1 MDLKKNTNLR
11 VTMNLFKTKLAIAT
25 SLLVTGHVYA
35 QSVPHVIVTAKP
47 DIAEV
52 EIDKFSSTSAVITD
66 ETIRDLHAAD
76 LASALRNTPG
86 TQISRYNPVG
96 SYGGAE
102 GGSIFIRGMGLSR
115 PGSEIKTYIDNVPM
129 YMPIWNH
136 ALLDLLPVNGMK
148 DITIY
153 KSAQPQVNGNNF
165 ASINMNTKTAGPK
178 NGISGNGRVSYGSY
192 NTVIEQVDMAG
203 RFNDVDFNLAQGFS
217 KSNGQRANASGQLN
231 NIMGGLGLKLDQNWS
246 VGVSGMAINNTAS
259 DPGSTSMPAPAIAPS
274 YDSSAQMVTAYI
286 KHRYEAVEGEFRF
299 YSNTGKGNIN
309 NDNGQGGWGTEDNP
323 FTMQG
328 FRWKESITPWADG
341 NLVLGLDYDTTYG
354 SVTQTSPG
362 AGMAI
367 PYLPPPVVPPTVK
380 TNLPT
385 LKLTSPYL
393 GLSHNFRLGD
403 AWSVQPS
410 AGVRTYQNNYFAS
423 KAAPYGG
430 ISLISDTITLFANAS
445 KGINYPGLEGP
456 AMNAANAVWA
466 KRFGAK
472 GNNSWT
478 NLSPE
483 EMNHLEVGGKFY
495 PDKKSRIDLSLFQD
509 SISNRYTF
517 TENPPI
523 VNWVTVGQYT
533 TKGVELSGQREIIPE
548 LTGFLGWTYLNN
560 NSNVNLPYMPQNAFN
575 AALTGYVYKFRVSV
589 DAQYQTSIYT
599 QNLARNSAYTNTTKV
614 DGFAVANARISYP
627 IPELGKKGEVF
638 VMVEN
643 IFNQQYS
650 YRQGY
655 PMPSTWGSVGLSASF
670 D

>member
-1 MDLKKNTNLR
+1 MKLS
-11 VTMNLFKTKLAIAT
+11 KTKIALAAT
-25 SLLVTGHVYA
+25 FLFSSQAFA
-35 QSVPHVIVTAKP
+35 QSLPNVVVTAKP
-47 DIAEV
+47 DIAEI

-96 SYGGAE
+96 SFGGAE
-102 GGSIFIRGMGLSR
+102 GGSVFIRGMGLSR

-153 KSAQPQVNGNNF
+153 KSAQPQVTGNNF
-165 ASINMNTKTAGPK
+165 ASINMNTKTAGPG
-178 NGISGNGRVSYGSY
+178 NGASGNARVSYGSY

-203 RFNDVDFNLAQGFS
+203 RYNDVDFNIAQGFS
-217 KSNGQRANASGQLN
+217 KSNGQRANASGQLS
-231 NIMGGLGLKLDQNWS
+231 NIMGGLGYKLDRNWS

-259 DPGSTSMPAPAIAPS
+259 DPGNNTLPAPVIAPT
-274 YDSSAQMVTAYI
+274 YDSAAQMVTAYL
-286 KHRYEAVEGEFRF
+286 KHDYDIVQGEFRF

-309 NDNGQGGWGTEDNP
+309 NDNGQGGWGTENNP

-328 FRWKESITPWADG
+328 FRWKENITPWTG
-341 NLVLGLDYDTTYG
+341 GTLVAGLDYDTTYG

-362 AGMAI
+362 AAF
-367 PYLPPPVVPPTVK
+367 PLPFPGAPAPLVPPTVK

-385 LKLTSPYL
+385 FKLTSPYV
-393 GLSHNFRLGD
+393 GLSHNFRMGD
-403 AWSVQPS
+403 AWSLQPS
-410 AGVRTYQNNYFAS
+410 AGVRTYQNNYYAS
-423 KAAPYGG
+423 KTAPYGG
-430 ISLISDTITLFANAS
+430 ISLISDAVTLFANAS

-466 KRFGAK
+466 KRFGATA
-472 GNNSWT
+472 NNSWA

-509 SISNRYTF
+509 TISNRATF
-517 TENPPI
+517 TETAPL

-560 NSNVNLPYMPQNAFN
+560 NSVANLPYMPQNAFN
-575 AALTGYVYKFRVSV
+575 AAITGYVYKFRISL
-589 DAQYQTSIYT
+589 DAQYQSSFYS
-599 QNLARNSAYTNTTKV
+599 QNLSRNSAFTNTTRI
-614 DGFAVANARISYP
+614 DGFGVANARVSYP

-655 PMPSTWGSVGLSASF
+655 PMPGTWGSVGLSASF
-670 D
+670 

>member
-1 MDLKKNTNLR
+1 MKLK
-11 VTMNLFKTKLAIAT
+11 KTKLALAA
-25 SLLVTGHVYA
+25 SLLLASQAYA
-35 QSVPHVIVTAKP
+35 QTVPHLVVTAKP
-47 DIAEV
+47 DIAEI

-96 SYGGAE
+96 SFGGAE
-102 GGSIFIRGMGLSR
+102 GGSVFIRGMGLSR

-153 KSAQPQVNGNNF
+153 KSAQPQVTGNNF
-165 ASINMNTKTAGPK
+165 ASINMNTKTAGPG
-178 NGISGNGRVSYGSY
+178 NGASGNARVSYGSY

-203 RFNDVDFNLAQGFS
+203 RYNDVDFNVAQGFS
-217 KSNGQRANASGQLN
+217 KSNGQRANASGQLS
-231 NIMGGLGLKLDQNWS
+231 NIMGGLGFKLDQNWS

-259 DPGSTSMPAPAIAPS
+259 DPGSNTLPAPAIAPT
-274 YDSSAQMVTAYI
+274 YDSAAQMVTAFV
-286 KHRYEAVEGEFRF
+286 KHRYDLVEGEFRF

-309 NDNGQGGWGTEDNP
+309 NDNGQGGWGTENNP

-328 FRWKESITPWADG
+328 FRWKENITPWSGG
-341 NLVLGLDYDTTYG
+341 NLVAGLDYDTTYG
-354 SVTQTSPG
+354 SVTQTSPAAAFPFFPG
-362 AGMAI
+362 D
-367 PYLPPPVVPPTVK
+367 PTPVNPPTVK

-385 LKLTSPYL
+385 FKLTSPYV

-403 AWSVQPS
+403 AWSLQPS
-410 AGVRTYQNNYFAS
+410 AGVRTYQNNYYAA
-423 KAAPYGG
+423 KTAPYGG
-430 ISLISDTITLFANAS
+430 ISLISDAVTLFANAS

-466 KRFGAK
+466 KRFGATA
-472 GNNSWT
+472 NNSWA

-509 SISNRYTF
+509 TISNRYTF
-517 TENPPI
+517 TETPPL

-548 LTGFLGWTYLNN
+548 VTGFLGWTYLNN
-560 NSNVNLPYMPQNAFN
+560 NSTTSLPYMPQNAFN
-575 AALTGYVYKFRVSV
+575 AAITGYVYKFRVSV
-589 DAQYQTSIYT
+589 DAQYQSSFYA
-599 QNLARNSAYTNTTKV
+599 QNLSRNAAFTNTTRI
-614 DGFAVANARISYP
+614 DGFGVANARIAYP
-627 IPELGKKGEVF
+627 IPELGKKGEIF

-655 PMPSTWGSVGLSASF
+655 PMPGTWGSVGLSASF
-670 D
+670 

>member
-1 MDLKKNTNLR
+1 M
-11 VTMNLFKTKLAIAT
+11 LATQA
-25 SLLVTGHVYA
+25 YA
-35 QSVPHVIVTAKP
+35 QSVPNLVVTAKP
-47 DIAEV
+47 DIAEI

-96 SYGGAE
+96 SFGGAE
-102 GGSIFIRGMGLSR
+102 GGSVFIRGMGLSR

-153 KSAQPQVNGNNF
+153 KSAQPQVTGNNF
-165 ASINMNTKTAGPK
+165 ASINMNTKTAGPG
-178 NGISGNGRVSYGSY
+178 NGASGNARVSYGSY

-203 RFNDVDFNLAQGFS
+203 RYNDVDFNIAQGFS
-217 KSNGQRANASGQLN
+217 KSNGQRANASGQLS
-231 NIMGGLGLKLDQNWS
+231 NIMGGLGFKLDQNWS

-259 DPGSTSMPAPAIAPS
+259 DPGNNTLPAPAIAPT
-274 YDSSAQMVTAYI
+274 YDSAAQMVTAFI
-286 KHRYEAVEGEFRF
+286 KHRYDLVEGEFRF

-309 NDNGQGGWGTEDNP
+309 NDNGQGGWGTENNP

-328 FRWKESITPWADG
+328 FRWKENITPWSGG
-341 NLVLGLDYDTTYG
+341 NLVAGLDYDTTYG
-354 SVTQTSPG
+354 SVTQTSPAAAFPFFPG
-362 AGMAI
+362 D
-367 PYLPPPVVPPTVK
+367 PTPVNPPTVK

-385 LKLTSPYL
+385 FKLTSPYV
-393 GLSHNFRLGD
+393 GLSHGFRLGD
-403 AWSVQPS
+403 AWTLQPS
-410 AGVRTYQNNYFAS
+410 AGVRTYQNNYYAA
-423 KAAPYGG
+423 KTAPYGG
-430 ISLISDTITLFANAS
+430 ISLISDAVTLFANAS

-466 KRFGAK
+466 KRFGATA
-472 GNNSWT
+472 NNSWA

-509 SISNRYTF
+509 TISNRYTF
-517 TENPPI
+517 TETAPI

-548 LTGFLGWTYLNN
+548 VTGFLGWTYLNN
-560 NSNVNLPYMPQNAFN
+560 NSTTSLPYMPQNAFN
-575 AALTGYVYKFRVSV
+575 AAITGYVYKFRISV
-589 DAQYQTSIYT
+589 DAQYQSSFYA
-599 QNLARNSAYTNTTKV
+599 QNLSRNAAFTNTTRM
-614 DGFAVANARISYP
+614 DGFGVANARVSYP

-655 PMPSTWGSVGLSASF
+655 PMPGTWGSVGLSASF
-670 D
+670 

>member
-1 MDLKKNTNLR
+1 MKLY
-11 VTMNLFKTKLAIAT
+11 KTKLALAA
-25 SLLVTGHVYA
+25 SLILTGQVYA
-35 QSVPHVIVTAKP
+35 QTVPHLVVTAKP

-102 GGSIFIRGMGLSR
+102 GGSVFIRGMGLSR

-153 KSAQPQVNGNNF
+153 KSAQPQVSGNNF
-165 ASINMNTKTAGPK
+165 ASINMNTKTAGPG
-178 NGISGNGRVSYGSY
+178 NGVSGNARVSYGSY

-203 RFNDVDFNLAQGFS
+203 RHNDVDFNLAQGFS
-217 KSNGQRANASGQLN
+217 KSNGQRANASGQLS
-231 NIMGGLGLKLDQNWS
+231 NIMGGLGFKLDQNWS
-246 VGVSGMAINNTAS
+246 IGVTGMAINNTAS
-259 DPGSTSMPAPAIAPS
+259 DPGNNTLAAPAVAPT
-274 YDSSAQMVTAYI
+274 YDSAAQMATAFI
-286 KHRYEAVEGEFRF
+286 KHRYDSVEGEFRF

-309 NDNGQGGWGTEDNP
+309 NDNGTGGWGTESNP

-328 FRWKESITPWADG
+328 FRWKENITPWTG
-341 NLVLGLDYDTTYG
+341 GTLVAGLDYDTTYG
-354 SVTQTSPG
+354 SVTQTVAGLSPT
-362 AGMAI
+362 I
-367 PYLPPPVVPPTVK
+367 K
-380 TNLPT
+380 TDLPT
-385 LKLTSPYL
+385 FKLTSPYV
-393 GLSHNFRLGD
+393 GLSHNFRLAD
-403 AWSVQPS
+403 AWSLQPS
-410 AGVRTYQNNYFAS
+410 AGVRTYQNNYYAA
-423 KAAPYGG
+423 KTAPYGG
-430 ISLISDTITLFANAS
+430 LSLVSDAVTLFANAS

-456 AMNAANAVWA
+456 AMNGAAAVYA
-466 KRFGAK
+466 RNFG
-472 GNNSWT
+472 GTQNNSWA

-509 SISNRYTF
+509 AISNRYTF
-517 TENPPI
+517 VEAGAGVI
-523 VNWVTVGQYT
+523 NWTTVGQYT

-560 NSNVNLPYMPQNAFN
+560 NSSANLPYMPQNAFN
-575 AALTGYVYKFRVSV
+575 AAITGYVYKFRVSV
-589 DAQYQTSIYT
+589 DAQYQSSFYA
-599 QNLARNSAYTNTTKV
+599 QNLSRNTGLTNTSKV
-614 DGFAVANARISYP
+614 DGFGVANARISYP

-655 PMPSTWGSVGLSASF
+655 PMPGTWGSVGLSASF
-670 D
+670 

>member
-1 MDLKKNTNLR
+1 MKLY
-11 VTMNLFKTKLAIAT
+11 KTKLALAA
-25 SLLVTGHVYA
+25 SLIVAGNVYA
-35 QSVPHVIVTAKP
+35 QSLPNVIVTAKP

-102 GGSIFIRGMGLSR
+102 GGSVFIRGMGLSR

-148 DITIY
+148 DVTIY
-153 KSAQPQVNGNNF
+153 KSAQPQVSGNNF
-165 ASINMNTKTAGPK
+165 ASINMNTKTAGPG
-178 NGISGNGRVSYGSY
+178 NGLSGNARVSYGSY

-203 RFNDVDFNLAQGFS
+203 RHNDVDFNLAQGFS
-217 KSNGQRANASGQLN
+217 KSNGQRANASGQLS
-231 NIMGGLGLKLDQNWS
+231 NIMGGLGFKLDQNWS
-246 VGVSGMAINNTAS
+246 AGVSGMAINNTAT
-259 DPGSTSMPAPAIAPS
+259 DPGNNTLAAPAVAPT
-274 YDSSAQMVTAYI
+274 YDSAAQMATAFI
-286 KHRYEAVEGEFRF
+286 KHRYDLVEGEFRF

-309 NDNGQGGWGTEDNP
+309 NDNGTGGWGTENNP

-328 FRWKESITPWADG
+328 FRWKENITPWTG
-341 NLVLGLDYDTTYG
+341 GTLVAGLDYDTTYG
-354 SVTQTSPG
+354 SVTQTVAGLSPT
-362 AGMAI
+362 I
-367 PYLPPPVVPPTVK
+367 K
-380 TNLPT
+380 TDLPT
-385 LKLTSPYL
+385 FKLTSPYV
-393 GLSHNFRLGD
+393 GLSHNFRLVD
-403 AWSVQPS
+403 AWSLQPS
-410 AGVRTYQNNYFAS
+410 AGVRTYQNNYYAA
-423 KAAPYGG
+423 KTAPYGG
-430 ISLISDTITLFANAS
+430 LSLISDAVTLFANAS

-456 AMNAANAVWA
+456 AMNGAAAVYA
-466 KRFGAK
+466 RNYG
-472 GNNSWT
+472 GTQNNSWA

-509 SISNRYTF
+509 AISNRYTF
-517 TENPPI
+517 VEAGQGVI
-523 VNWVTVGQYT
+523 NWTTVGQYT

-560 NSNVNLPYMPQNAFN
+560 DSAANLPYMPQNAFN
-575 AALTGYVYKFRVSV
+575 AAITGYVYNFRVSV
-589 DAQYQTSIYT
+589 DAQYQTSFYA
-599 QNLARNSAYTNTTKV
+599 QNLSRNSALTNTSKV
-614 DGFAVANARISYP
+614 DGFGVANARVSYP

-655 PMPSTWGSVGLSASF
+655 PMPGTWGSIGLSASF
-670 D
+670 N

>member
-1 MDLKKNTNLR
+1 MKLKKS
-11 VTMNLFKTKLAIAT
+11 KLALAI
-25 SLLVTGHVYA
+25 SLMLASQVYA
-35 QSVPHVIVTAKP
+35 QAVPNLVVTAKP
-47 DIAEV
+47 DIAEI

-102 GGSIFIRGMGLSR
+102 GGSVFIRGMGLSR

-153 KSAQPQVNGNNF
+153 KSAQPQVTGNNF

-178 NGISGNGRVSYGSY
+178 NGISGNARVSYGSY

-203 RFNDVDFNLAQGFS
+203 RLNDVDFNLAQGYS

-231 NIMGGLGLKLDQNWS
+231 NIMGGLGFKVDQNWS

-259 DPGSTSMPAPAIAPS
+259 DPGNNTMPAPAVAPT
-274 YDSSAQMVTAYI
+274 YDSSAQMVTAFV
-286 KHRYEAVEGEFRF
+286 KHRYDAVEGEFRF

-328 FRWKESITPWADG
+328 FRWRESITPWSGG
-341 NLVLGLDYDTTYG
+341 NVLLGLDYDTTYG

-385 LKLTSPYL
+385 FKLTSPYV

-403 AWSVQPS
+403 AWSLQPS
-410 AGVRTYQNNYFAS
+410 AGVRTYQNNYYAA
-423 KAAPYGG
+423 KTAPYGG
-430 ISLISDTITLFANAS
+430 ISLISDAITLFANAS

-472 GNNSWT
+472 GNNSWA

-483 EMNHLEVGGKFY
+483 EMNHLEVGGKFF

-509 SISNRYTF
+509 TISNRYTF
-517 TENPPI
+517 TENPPL

-548 LTGFLGWTYLNN
+548 LTGFLGWTYLSN
-560 NSNVNLPYMPQNAFN
+560 NSTASLPYMPQNAFN
-575 AALTGYVYKFRVSV
+575 AAITGYVQKFRISV
-589 DAQYQTSIYT
+589 DAQYQSSFYT
-599 QNLARNSAYTNTTKV
+599 QNLSRNSAYTNTSKV
-614 DGFAVANARISYP
+614 SGFGVANARISYP
-627 IPELGKKGEVF
+627 IPELGKRGEIF

-655 PMPSTWGSVGLSASF
+655 PMPGTWGSVGLSASF

>member
-1 MDLKKNTNLR
+1 M
-11 VTMNLFKTKLAIAT
+11 LAT
-25 SLLVTGHVYA
+25 QVYA
-35 QSVPHVIVTAKP
+35 QSVPNLVVTAKP
-47 DIAEV
+47 DIAEI

-96 SYGGAE
+96 SFGGAE
-102 GGSIFIRGMGLSR
+102 GGSVFIRGMGLSR

-153 KSAQPQVNGNNF
+153 KSAQPQVTGNNF
-165 ASINMNTKTAGPK
+165 ASINMNTKTAGPG
-178 NGISGNGRVSYGSY
+178 NGTSGNARVSYGSY

-203 RFNDVDFNLAQGFS
+203 RYNDIDFNLAQGFS
-217 KSNGQRANASGQLN
+217 KSNGQRANASGQLS
-231 NIMGGLGLKLDQNWS
+231 NIMGGLGFKLDQNWS
-246 VGVSGMAINNTAS
+246 IGVSGMAINNTAS
-259 DPGSTSMPAPAIAPS
+259 DPGNNTLPAPAVAPT
-274 YDSSAQMVTAYI
+274 YDSGAQMVTAFV
-286 KHRYEAVEGEFRF
+286 KHRYDLVEGEFRF

-309 NDNGQGGWGTEDNP
+309 NDNGQGGWGTENNP

-328 FRWKESITPWADG
+328 FRWKENITPWSG
-341 NLVLGLDYDTTYG
+341 GSLVAGLDYDTSYG
-354 SVTQTSPG
+354 SVTQTSPAAAFPFFPG
-362 AGMAI
+362 D
-367 PYLPPPVVPPTVK
+367 PTPVNPPTVK

-385 LKLTSPYL
+385 FKLTSPYV
-393 GLSHNFRLGD
+393 GLSHGFRLGD
-403 AWSVQPS
+403 AWTLQPS
-410 AGVRTYQNNYFAS
+410 AGVRTYQNNYYAA
-423 KAAPYGG
+423 KTAPYGG
-430 ISLISDTITLFANAS
+430 ISLISDAVTLFANAS

-466 KRFGAK
+466 KRFGATA
-472 GNNSWT
+472 NNSWA

-483 EMNHLEVGGKFY
+483 EMNHLEVGGKFF

-509 SISNRYTF
+509 TISNRYTF
-517 TENPPI
+517 TENAPL

-548 LTGFLGWTYLNN
+548 VTGFLGWTYLNN
-560 NSNVNLPYMPQNAFN
+560 DSTVSLPYMPQNAFN
-575 AALTGYVYKFRVSV
+575 AAITGYVYKFRVSV
-589 DAQYQTSIYT
+589 DAQYQSSFYA
-599 QNLARNSAYTNTTKV
+599 QNLSRNAAFTNTTRI
-614 DGFAVANARISYP
+614 DGFGVANARIAYP

-655 PMPSTWGSVGLSASF
+655 PMPGTWGSVGLSASF
-670 D
+670 

>member
-1 MDLKKNTNLR
+1 MKLK
-11 VTMNLFKTKLAIAT
+11 KTKLAIAA
-25 SLLVTGHVYA
+25 SLIVAGNVYA
-35 QSVPHVIVTAKP
+35 QSLPNVIVTAKP

-96 SYGGAE
+96 SFGGAE
-102 GGSIFIRGMGLSR
+102 GGSVFIRGMGLSR

-153 KSAQPQVNGNNF
+153 KSAQPQVTGNNF
-165 ASINMNTKTAGPK
+165 ASINMNTKTAGPG
-178 NGISGNGRVSYGSY
+178 NGASGNARVSYGSY

-203 RFNDVDFNLAQGFS
+203 RYNDVDFNIAQGFS
-217 KSNGQRANASGQLN
+217 KSNGQRANASGQLS
-231 NIMGGLGLKLDQNWS
+231 NIMGGLGFKLDQNWS

-259 DPGSTSMPAPAIAPS
+259 DPGNNTLPAPAIAPT
-274 YDSSAQMVTAYI
+274 YDSAAQMVTAFI
-286 KHRYEAVEGEFRF
+286 KHRYDLVEGEFRF

-309 NDNGQGGWGTEDNP
+309 NDNGQGGWGTENNP

-328 FRWKESITPWADG
+328 FRWKENITPWSGG
-341 NLVLGLDYDTTYG
+341 NLVAGLDYDTTYG
-354 SVTQTSPG
+354 SVTQTSPAAAFPFFPG
-362 AGMAI
+362 D
-367 PYLPPPVVPPTVK
+367 PTPVNPPTVK

-385 LKLTSPYL
+385 FKLTSPYV

-403 AWSVQPS
+403 AWSLQPS
-410 AGVRTYQNNYFAS
+410 AGVRTYQNNYYAS
-423 KAAPYGG
+423 KTAPYGG
-430 ISLISDTITLFANAS
+430 ISLISDAVTLFANAS

-466 KRFGAK
+466 KRFGATA
-472 GNNSWT
+472 NNSWA

-483 EMNHLEVGGKFY
+483 EMNHLEFGGKFY

-509 SISNRYTF
+509 TISNRYTF
-517 TENPPI
+517 TETAPL

-548 LTGFLGWTYLNN
+548 VTGFLGWTYLNN
-560 NSNVNLPYMPQNAFN
+560 NSTTSLPYMPQNAFN
-575 AALTGYVYKFRVSV
+575 AAITGYVYKFRVSV
-589 DAQYQTSIYT
+589 DAQYQSSFYA
-599 QNLARNSAYTNTTKV
+599 QNLSRNAAFTNTTRI
-614 DGFAVANARISYP
+614 DGFGVANARIAYP

-655 PMPSTWGSVGLSASF
+655 PMPGTWGSVGLSASF
-670 D
+670 

>member
-1 MDLKKNTNLR
+1 
-11 VTMNLFKTKLAIAT
+11 MNMKLSKSKITLAAT
-25 SLLVTGHVYA
+25 LLLSSQAFA
-35 QSVPHVIVTAKP
+35 QSVPSLVVTAKP
-47 DIAEV
+47 DIAEI

-96 SYGGAE
+96 SYGGGE
-102 GGSIFIRGMGLSR
+102 GGSVFIRGMGLSR

-153 KSAQPQVNGNNF
+153 KSAQPQVTGNNF
-165 ASINMNTKTAGPK
+165 ASINMNTKTAGPN
-178 NGISGNGRVSYGSY
+178 NGVSGNARVSYGSY

-203 RFNDVDFNLAQGFS
+203 RHNDVDFNLAQGFS
-217 KSNGQRANASGQLN
+217 KSNGQRANASGQLS
-231 NIMGGLGLKLDQNWS
+231 NIMGGLGFKLDRNWS
-246 VGVSGMAINNTAS
+246 VGVSGMAINNTAT
-259 DPGSTSMPAPAIAPS
+259 DPGNNTLPAPAIAPT

-286 KHRYEAVEGEFRF
+286 KHDYDIVQGEFRF

-328 FRWKESITPWADG
+328 FRWKENITPWTG
-341 NLVLGLDYDTTYG
+341 GTLVAGLDYDTTYG
-354 SVTQTSPG
+354 SVTQTSPA
-362 AGMAI
+362 AGFPI
-367 PYLPPPVVPPTVK
+367 PNLPPPVVPPTVK

-385 LKLTSPYL
+385 FKLTSPYV
-393 GLSHNFRLGD
+393 GLSHNFRMGD
-403 AWSVQPS
+403 AWSLQPS
-410 AGVRTYQNNYFAS
+410 AGVRTYQNNYFAA
-423 KAAPYGG
+423 KTAPYGG
-430 ISLISDTITLFANAS
+430 ISLISDAVTLFANAS

-466 KRFGAK
+466 KRFGATA
-472 GNNSWT
+472 NNSWA

-509 SISNRYTF
+509 TISNRATF
-517 TENPPI
+517 TETAPI

-560 NSNVNLPYMPQNAFN
+560 NSVANLPYMPQNAFN
-575 AALTGYVYKFRVSV
+575 AAITGYVYKFRVSV
-589 DAQYQTSIYT
+589 DAQYQSSFYS
-599 QNLARNSAYTNTTKV
+599 QNLSRNSAFTNTTRI
-614 DGFAVANARISYP
+614 DGFGVANARVSYP

-643 IFNQQYS
+643 I
-650 YRQGY
+650 
-655 PMPSTWGSVGLSASF
+655 
-670 D
+670 

>member
-1 MDLKKNTNLR
+1 MKLK
-11 VTMNLFKTKLAIAT
+11 KTKLALAASLMLAT
-25 SLLVTGHVYA
+25 QVYA
-35 QSVPHVIVTAKP
+35 QSVPNLVVTAKP
-47 DIAEV
+47 DIAEI

-96 SYGGAE
+96 SFGGAE
-102 GGSIFIRGMGLSR
+102 GGSVFIRGMGLSR

-153 KSAQPQVNGNNF
+153 KSAQPQVTGNNF
-165 ASINMNTKTAGPK
+165 ASINMNTKTAGPG
-178 NGISGNGRVSYGSY
+178 NGASGNARVSYGSY

-203 RFNDVDFNLAQGFS
+203 RYNDVDFNIAQGFS
-217 KSNGQRANASGQLN
+217 KSNGQRANASGQLS
-231 NIMGGLGLKLDQNWS
+231 NIMGGLGFKLDRNWS

-259 DPGSTSMPAPAIAPS
+259 DPGNNTLPAPAIAPT
-274 YDSSAQMVTAYI
+274 YDSAAQMVTAFL
-286 KHRYEAVEGEFRF
+286 KHDYDVIQGEFRF

-309 NDNGQGGWGTEDNP
+309 NDNGQGGWGTENNP

-328 FRWKESITPWADG
+328 FRWKENITPWSGG
-341 NLVLGLDYDTTYG
+341 NLVAGLDYDTTYG
-354 SVTQTSPG
+354 SVTQTSPA
-362 AGMAI
+362 AGF
-367 PYLPPPVVPPTVK
+367 PFFPGDPTPVNPPTVK

-385 LKLTSPYL
+385 FKLTSPYV
-393 GLSHNFRLGD
+393 GLSHGFRMGD
-403 AWSVQPS
+403 AWTLQPS
-410 AGVRTYQNNYFAS
+410 AGVRTYQNNYYAA
-423 KAAPYGG
+423 KTAPYGG
-430 ISLISDTITLFANAS
+430 ISLISDVVTLFANAS

-466 KRFGAK
+466 KRFNVTA
-472 GNNSWT
+472 NNSWA

-509 SISNRYTF
+509 TISNRYTF
-517 TENPPI
+517 TENPPL

-560 NSNVNLPYMPQNAFN
+560 NSTTSLPYMPQNAFN
-575 AALTGYVYKFRVSV
+575 AAITGYVYKFRISV
-589 DAQYQTSIYT
+589 DAQYQSSFYA
-599 QNLARNSAYTNTTKV
+599 QNLSRNAAYTNTTRI
-614 DGFAVANARISYP
+614 DGFGVANARIAYP

-638 VMVEN
+638 VMIEN

-655 PMPSTWGSVGLSASF
+655 PMPGTWGSVGLSASF
-670 D
+670 

>member
-1 MDLKKNTNLR
+1 M
-11 VTMNLFKTKLAIAT
+11 LATQA
-25 SLLVTGHVYA
+25 YA
-35 QSVPHVIVTAKP
+35 QSVPNLVVTAKP
-47 DIAEV
+47 DIAEI

-96 SYGGAE
+96 SFGGAE
-102 GGSIFIRGMGLSR
+102 GGSVFIRGMGLSR

-153 KSAQPQVNGNNF
+153 KSAQPQVTGNNF
-165 ASINMNTKTAGPK
+165 ASINMNTKTAGPG
-178 NGISGNGRVSYGSY
+178 NGASGNARVSYGSY

-203 RFNDVDFNLAQGFS
+203 RYNDVDFNIAQGFS
-217 KSNGQRANASGQLN
+217 KSNGQRANASGQLS
-231 NIMGGLGLKLDQNWS
+231 NIMGGLGFKLDQNWS

-259 DPGSTSMPAPAIAPS
+259 DPGNNTLPAPAIAPT
-274 YDSSAQMVTAYI
+274 YDSAAQMVTAFI
-286 KHRYEAVEGEFRF
+286 KHRYDLVEGEFRF

-309 NDNGQGGWGTEDNP
+309 NDNGQGGWGTENNP

-328 FRWKESITPWADG
+328 FRWKENITPWSGG
-341 NLVLGLDYDTTYG
+341 NLVAGLDYDTTYG
-354 SVTQTSPG
+354 SVTQTSPAAAFPFFPG
-362 AGMAI
+362 D
-367 PYLPPPVVPPTVK
+367 PTPVNPPTVK

-385 LKLTSPYL
+385 FKLTSPYV
-393 GLSHNFRLGD
+393 GLSHGFRLGD
-403 AWSVQPS
+403 AWTLQPS
-410 AGVRTYQNNYFAS
+410 AGVRTYQNNYYAA
-423 KAAPYGG
+423 KTAPYGG
-430 ISLISDTITLFANAS
+430 ISLISDAVTLFANAS

-466 KRFGAK
+466 KRFGATA
-472 GNNSWT
+472 NNSWA

-509 SISNRYTF
+509 TISNRYTF
-517 TENPPI
+517 TETAPL

-548 LTGFLGWTYLNN
+548 VTGFLGWTYLNN
-560 NSNVNLPYMPQNAFN
+560 NSTTSLPYMPQNAFN
-575 AALTGYVYKFRVSV
+575 AAITGYVYKFRVSV
-589 DAQYQTSIYT
+589 DAQYQSSFYA
-599 QNLARNSAYTNTTKV
+599 QNLSRNAAFINTTRI
-614 DGFAVANARISYP
+614 DGFGVANARIAYP

-655 PMPSTWGSVGLSASF
+655 PMPGTWGSVGLSASF
-670 D
+670 

>member
-1 MDLKKNTNLR
+1 
-11 VTMNLFKTKLAIAT
+11 MNLYKTKLAIAA
-25 SLLVTGHVYA
+25 SLLVAGNVYA

-96 SYGGAE
+96 SYGGSE
-102 GGSIFIRGMGLSR
+102 GGSVFIRGMGLSR

-148 DITIY
+148 DVTIY
-153 KSAQPQVNGNNF
+153 KSAQPQVTGNNF
-165 ASINMNTKTAGPK
+165 ASINMNTKTAGPG
-178 NGISGNGRVSYGSY
+178 NGISGNARVSYGSY

-203 RFNDVDFNLAQGFS
+203 RHNDIDFNLAQGYS
-217 KSNGQRANASGQLN
+217 KSNGQRANASGQLS
-231 NIMGGLGLKLDQNWS
+231 NIMGGLGFKLDQNWS
-246 VGVSGMAINNTAS
+246 AGVSGMAINNTAT
-259 DPGSTSMPAPAIAPS
+259 DPGNNTLPAPAVAPT
-274 YDSSAQMVTAYI
+274 YDSSAQMVTAFV
-286 KHRYEAVEGEFRF
+286 KHRYDLVEGEFRF

-309 NDNGQGGWGTEDNP
+309 NDNGDGGWGTENNP

-328 FRWKESITPWADG
+328 FRWKENITPWTG
-341 NLVLGLDYDTTYG
+341 GTLVAGLDYDTTYG
-354 SVTQTSPG
+354 SVTQTSPA
-362 AGMAI
+362 AGMVI
-367 PYLPPPVVPPTVK
+367 SPYLPPPVIPPTVK

-385 LKLTSPYL
+385 FKLTSPYI

-403 AWSVQPS
+403 AWSLQPS
-410 AGVRTYQNNYFAS
+410 AGVRTYQSNYYAAKS
-423 KAAPYGG
+423 APYGG
-430 ISLISDTITLFANAS
+430 LSLISDAVTLFANAS

-456 AMNAANAVWA
+456 AMNGAAAVWS
-466 KRFGAK
+466 KRFSTTQ
-472 GNNSWT
+472 NNSWA

-495 PDKKSRIDLSLFQD
+495 PDKKSRVDLSLFQD

-517 TENPPI
+517 TEADGGI
-523 VNWVTVGQYT
+523 INWTTVGQYT

-560 NSNVNLPYMPQNAFN
+560 NSVANLPYMPQNAFN
-575 AALTGYVYKFRVSV
+575 AAITGYVYKFRVSV
-589 DAQYQTSIYT
+589 DAQYQTSFYA
-599 QNLARNSAYTNTTKV
+599 QNLSRNATVTNTTRV
-614 DGFAVANARISYP
+614 DGFGVANARVSYP

-655 PMPSTWGSVGLSASF
+655 PMPGTWGSIGLSASF
-670 D
+670 N

>member
-1 MDLKKNTNLR
+1 MKLKKS
-11 VTMNLFKTKLAIAT
+11 KLALAA
-25 SLLVTGHVYA
+25 SLVLAGQVYA
-35 QSVPHVIVTAKP
+35 QSIPNVIVTAKP

-96 SYGGAE
+96 SFGGSE
-102 GGSIFIRGMGLSR
+102 GGSVFIRGMGLSR

-148 DITIY
+148 DITIF
-153 KSAQPQVNGNNF
+153 KSAQPQVTGNNF
-165 ASINMNTKTAGPK
+165 ASINMNTKTAGPG
-178 NGISGNGRVSYGSY
+178 NGASGNARVSYGSY

-203 RFNDVDFNLAQGFS
+203 RYNDVDFNIAQGFS
-217 KSNGQRANASGQLN
+217 KSSGQRANASGQLS
-231 NIMGGLGLKLDQNWS
+231 NIMGGLGFKLDQNWS

-259 DPGSTSMPAPAIAPS
+259 DPGNNTLPAPAIAPT
-274 YDSSAQMVTAYI
+274 YDSAAQMVTAFI
-286 KHRYEAVEGEFRF
+286 KHRYDLVEGEFRF

-309 NDNGQGGWGTEDNP
+309 NDNGTGGWGTENNP

-328 FRWKESITPWADG
+328 FRWKENITPWSG
-341 NLVLGLDYDTTYG
+341 GTLVAGLDYDTSYG
-354 SVTQTSPG
+354 SVTQTSPA
-362 AGMAI
+362 AGF
-367 PYLPPPVVPPTVK
+367 PFFPGDPTPVNPPTVK

-385 LKLTSPYL
+385 FKLTSPYV

-403 AWSVQPS
+403 AWSLQPS
-410 AGVRTYQNNYFAS
+410 AGVRTYQNNYYAA
-423 KAAPYGG
+423 KTAPYGG
-430 ISLISDTITLFANAS
+430 LSLISDAVTLFANAS

-466 KRFGAK
+466 KRFNVTA
-472 GNNSWT
+472 NNSWA

-509 SISNRYTF
+509 TISNRYTF
-517 TENPPI
+517 TENPPL

-560 NSNVNLPYMPQNAFN
+560 NSTTSLPYMPQNAFN
-575 AALTGYVYKFRVSV
+575 AAITGYVYKFRVSV
-589 DAQYQTSIYT
+589 DAQYQSSFYA
-599 QNLARNSAYTNTTKV
+599 QNLSRNAAYTNTTRI
-614 DGFAVANARISYP
+614 DGFGVANARVAYP

-638 VMVEN
+638 VMIEN

-655 PMPSTWGSVGLSASF
+655 PMPGTWGSVGLSASF
-670 D
+670 

>member
-1 MDLKKNTNLR
+1 MKLY
-11 VTMNLFKTKLAIAT
+11 KTKLALAA
-25 SLLVTGHVYA
+25 SLIVAGNVYA
-35 QSVPHVIVTAKP
+35 QSLPNVIVTAKP

-96 SYGGAE
+96 SFGGAE
-102 GGSIFIRGMGLSR
+102 GGSVFIRGMGLSR

-153 KSAQPQVNGNNF
+153 KSAQPQVTGNNF
-165 ASINMNTKTAGPK
+165 ASINMNTKTAGHG
-178 NGISGNGRVSYGSY
+178 NGASGNARVSYGSY

-203 RFNDVDFNLAQGFS
+203 RYNDVDFNVAQGFS
-217 KSNGQRANASGQLN
+217 KSNGQRANASGQLS
-231 NIMGGLGLKLDQNWS
+231 NIMGGLGFKLDQNWS

-259 DPGSTSMPAPAIAPS
+259 DPGNNTLPAPAIAPT
-274 YDSSAQMVTAYI
+274 YDSAAQMVTAFV
-286 KHRYEAVEGEFRF
+286 KHRYDLVEGEFRF

-309 NDNGQGGWGTEDNP
+309 NDNGQGGWGTENNP

-328 FRWKESITPWADG
+328 FRWKENITPWSGG
-341 NLVLGLDYDTTYG
+341 NLVAGLDYDTTYG
-354 SVTQTSPG
+354 SVTQTTPAAGLPFYPG
-362 AGMAI
+362 D
-367 PYLPPPVVPPTVK
+367 PTPVNPPTVK

-385 LKLTSPYL
+385 FKLTSPYV

-403 AWSVQPS
+403 AWSLQPS
-410 AGVRTYQNNYFAS
+410 AGVRTYQNNYYAA
-423 KAAPYGG
+423 KTAPYGG
-430 ISLISDTITLFANAS
+430 ISLISDAVTLFANAS

-466 KRFGAK
+466 KRFGATA
-472 GNNSWT
+472 NNSWA

-509 SISNRYTF
+509 TISNRYTF
-517 TENPPI
+517 TETAPL

-548 LTGFLGWTYLNN
+548 VTGFLGWTYLNN
-560 NSNVNLPYMPQNAFN
+560 NSTTSLPYMPQNAFN
-575 AALTGYVYKFRVSV
+575 AAITGYVYKFRVSV
-589 DAQYQTSIYT
+589 DAQYQSSFYA
-599 QNLARNSAYTNTTKV
+599 QNLSRNAAFTNTTRI
-614 DGFAVANARISYP
+614 DGFGVANARIAYP

-655 PMPSTWGSVGLSASF
+655 PMPGTWGSVGLSASF
-670 D
+670 

>member
-1 MDLKKNTNLR
+1 MKLY
-11 VTMNLFKTKLAIAT
+11 KTKLALAA
-25 SLLVTGHVYA
+25 SLILTGQVYA
-35 QSVPHVIVTAKP
+35 QTVPHLVVTAKP

-102 GGSIFIRGMGLSR
+102 GGSVFIRGMGLSR

-153 KSAQPQVNGNNF
+153 KSAQPQVSGNNF
-165 ASINMNTKTAGPK
+165 ASINMNTKTAGPG
-178 NGISGNGRVSYGSY
+178 NGVSGNARVSYGSY

-203 RFNDVDFNLAQGFS
+203 RHNDVDFNLAQGFS
-217 KSNGQRANASGQLN
+217 KSNGQRANASGQLS
-231 NIMGGLGLKLDQNWS
+231 NIMGGLGFKLDQNWS
-246 VGVSGMAINNTAS
+246 IGVTGMAINNTAS
-259 DPGSTSMPAPAIAPS
+259 DPGNNPLAAPAVEPT
-274 YDSSAQMVTAYI
+274 YDSAAQMATAFI
-286 KHRYEAVEGEFRF
+286 KHRYDSVEGEFRF

-309 NDNGQGGWGTEDNP
+309 NDNGTGGWGTESNP

-328 FRWKESITPWADG
+328 FRWKENITPWTG
-341 NLVLGLDYDTTYG
+341 GTLVAGLDYDTTYG
-354 SVTQTSPG
+354 SVTQTVAGLSP
-362 AGMAI
+362 
-367 PYLPPPVVPPTVK
+367 TSK
-380 TNLPT
+380 TDLPT
-385 LKLTSPYL
+385 FKLTSPYV
-393 GLSHNFRLGD
+393 GLSHNFRLAD
-403 AWSVQPS
+403 AWSLQPS
-410 AGVRTYQNNYFAS
+410 AGVRTYQNNYYAA
-423 KAAPYGG
+423 KTAPYGG
-430 ISLISDTITLFANAS
+430 LSLVSDAVTLFANAS

-456 AMNAANAVWA
+456 AMNGAAAVYA
-466 KRFGAK
+466 RNFG
-472 GNNSWT
+472 GTQNNSWA

-509 SISNRYTF
+509 AISNRYTF
-517 TENPPI
+517 VEAGAGVI
-523 VNWVTVGQYT
+523 NWTTVGQYT

-560 NSNVNLPYMPQNAFN
+560 NSSANLPYMPQNAFN
-575 AALTGYVYKFRVSV
+575 AAITGYVYKFRVSV
-589 DAQYQTSIYT
+589 DAQYQSSFYA
-599 QNLARNSAYTNTTKV
+599 QNLSRNTGLTNTSKV
-614 DGFAVANARISYP
+614 DGFGVANARISYP

-655 PMPSTWGSVGLSASF
+655 PMPGTWGSVGLSASF
-670 D
+670 

>member
-1 MDLKKNTNLR
+1 MKLS
-11 VTMNLFKTKLAIAT
+11 KTKIALAAT
-25 SLLVTGHVYA
+25 LLFSSQAFA
-35 QSVPHVIVTAKP
+35 QSLPNVVVTAKP
-47 DIAEV
+47 DIAEI

-66 ETIRDLHAAD
+66 DTIRDLHAAD

-96 SYGGAE
+96 SYGGGE
-102 GGSIFIRGMGLSR
+102 GGSVFIRGMGLSR

-153 KSAQPQVNGNNF
+153 KSAQPQVTGNNF
-165 ASINMNTKTAGPK
+165 ASINMNTKTAGPG
-178 NGISGNGRVSYGSY
+178 NGASGNARVSYGSY

-203 RFNDVDFNLAQGFS
+203 RYNDVDFNIAQGFS
-217 KSNGQRANASGQLN
+217 KSNGQRANASGQLS
-231 NIMGGLGLKLDQNWS
+231 NIMGGLGYKLDRNWS
-246 VGVSGMAINNTAS
+246 VGVSGMAINNTAT
-259 DPGSTSMPAPAIAPS
+259 DPGNNTIPAPAIAPT
-274 YDSSAQMVTAYI
+274 YDSAAQMVTAYV
-286 KHRYEAVEGEFRF
+286 KHDYDIVQGEFRF

-328 FRWKESITPWADG
+328 FRWKENITPWTG
-341 NLVLGLDYDTTYG
+341 GTLVAGLDYDTTYG

-362 AGMAI
+362 AAF
-367 PYLPPPVVPPTVK
+367 PLPFPGAPAPLVPPTVK

-385 LKLTSPYL
+385 FKLTSPYV
-393 GLSHNFRLGD
+393 GLSHNFRMSD
-403 AWSVQPS
+403 AWSLQPS
-410 AGVRTYQNNYFAS
+410 AGVRTYQNNYFAA
-423 KAAPYGG
+423 KTAPYGG
-430 ISLISDTITLFANAS
+430 VSLISDAVTLFANAS

-466 KRFGAK
+466 KRFGATA
-472 GNNSWT
+472 NNSWA

-495 PDKKSRIDLSLFQD
+495 PDKKSRVDLSLFQD
-509 SISNRYTF
+509 TISNRATF
-517 TENPPI
+517 TETAPL

-560 NSNVNLPYMPQNAFN
+560 NSVANLPYMPQNAFN
-575 AALTGYVYKFRVSV
+575 AAITGYVYKFRISV
-589 DAQYQTSIYT
+589 DAQYQSSFYS
-599 QNLARNSAYTNTTKV
+599 QNLSRNSAFTNTTRI
-614 DGFAVANARISYP
+614 DGFGVANARVSYP

-655 PMPSTWGSVGLSASF
+655 PMPGTWGSVGLSASF
-670 D
+670 

>member
-1 MDLKKNTNLR
+1 MKLKKN
-11 VTMNLFKTKLAIAT
+11 KLALAA
-25 SLLVTGHVYA
+25 SLMLAAQVYA
-35 QSVPHVIVTAKP
+35 QSVPHVVVTAKP
-47 DIAEV
+47 DIAEI

-96 SYGGAE
+96 SYGGSE
-102 GGSIFIRGMGLSR
+102 GGSVFIRGMGLSR

-148 DITIY
+148 DVTIY
-153 KSAQPQVNGNNF
+153 KSAQPQITGNNF
-165 ASINMNTKTAGPK
+165 ASINMNTKTAGPG
-178 NGISGNGRVSYGSY
+178 NGASGNARVSYGSY

-203 RFNDVDFNLAQGFS
+203 RYNDVDFNIAQGFS
-217 KSNGQRANASGQLN
+217 KSNGQRANASGQLS
-231 NIMGGLGLKLDQNWS
+231 NIMGGLGYKLDRNWS

-259 DPGSTSMPAPAIAPS
+259 DPGNNTLPAPAIAPT
-274 YDSSAQMVTAYI
+274 YDSAAQMVTAYV
-286 KHRYEAVEGEFRF
+286 KHDYDIVQGEFRF

-309 NDNGQGGWGTEDNP
+309 NDNGTGGWGTENNP

-328 FRWKESITPWADG
+328 FRWKENITPWSG
-341 NLVLGLDYDTTYG
+341 GTLVAGLDYDTTYG
-354 SVTQTSPG
+354 SVTQTSPA
-362 AGMAI
+362 AGF
-367 PYLPPPVVPPTVK
+367 PFFPGDPTPVNPPTVK

-385 LKLTSPYL
+385 FKLTSPYV
-393 GLSHNFRLGD
+393 GLSHNFRMGD
-403 AWSVQPS
+403 AWSLQPS
-410 AGVRTYQNNYFAS
+410 AGVRTYQNNYYAS

-430 ISLISDTITLFANAS
+430 LSLISDAVTLFANAS

-466 KRFGAK
+466 KRFGATA
-472 GNNSWT
+472 NNSWA

-483 EMNHLEVGGKFY
+483 EMNHLEVGGKFF

-517 TENPPI
+517 TENPPL

-560 NSNVNLPYMPQNAFN
+560 NSTTSLPYMPQNAFN
-575 AALTGYVYKFRVSV
+575 AAITGYVYKFRVSV
-589 DAQYQTSIYT
+589 DAQYQSSFYA
-599 QNLARNSAYTNTTKV
+599 QNLSRNAAYTNTTRI
-614 DGFAVANARISYP
+614 DGFGVANARVSYP
-627 IPELGKKGEVF
+627 IPELGIKGEVF
-638 VMVEN
+638 VMIEN

-655 PMPSTWGSVGLSASF
+655 PMPGTWGSVGVSASF
-670 D
+670 